1 MRWAAGPVFLG
12 YISEIVEVNIS
23 EQRWGDLRCRLATHE
38 TFAAERIK
46 RAVILLHGFGAPG
59 TDLVG
64 IAAEWHRQWEPDFN
78 ASTLCV
84 FPAAP
89 IELDFGGDSRAW
101 WPINFEKLQQM
112 VARNDLSDMEQFEPA
127 ELATRRAQIN
137 AVISQIQTE
146 YGVQPDQIVLGGFS
160 QGAMLAVDVALNH
173 SEQLGGLLVWSGTVI
188 HRQNWEQRALVKTK
202 LRVLQSHGRHDPIL
216 PFTGAIRLRDLLQG
230 AGVTV
235 EFRPFQ
241 GYHSIDGSTLQR
253 SGEWVQE

>member
-1 MRWAAGPVFLG
+1 MK
-12 YISEIVEVNIS
+12 ISER
-23 EQRWGDLRCRLATHE
+23 RWGDLLCRIAISDSSATE
-38 TFAAERIK
+38 NIK
-46 RAVILLHGFGAPG
+46 RVVVLLHGFGAPG

-64 IAAEWHRQWEPDFN
+64 IAPEWQRQWGAELS

-89 IELDFGGDSRAW
+89 LELDFGGDSRAW

-137 AVISQIQTE
+137 AVITQIQTE
-146 YGVQPDQIVLGGFS
+146 YGVSANQIVIGGFS
-160 QGAMLAVDVALNH
+160 QGAMLAVDVALNQ
-173 SEQLGGLLVWSGTVI
+173 SELLAGLLVWSGTVI
-188 HRQNWEQRALVKTK
+188 HRQNWEQQALEKTK

-216 PFTGAIRLRDLLQG
+216 PFSGAIRMRDLFQG
-230 AGVTV
+230 AGLGV

-241 GYHSIDGSTLQR
+241 GYHSIDGPTLLR
-253 SGEWVQE
+253 SGEWVQETRG